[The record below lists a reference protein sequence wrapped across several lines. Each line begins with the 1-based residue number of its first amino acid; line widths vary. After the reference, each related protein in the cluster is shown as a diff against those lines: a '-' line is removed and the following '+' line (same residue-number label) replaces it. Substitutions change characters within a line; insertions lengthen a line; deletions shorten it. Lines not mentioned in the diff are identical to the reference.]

1 MIRAYHAAQILHHQ
15 EIRDPEINIGCAAA
29 FTNTGKIQRATV
41 PKEYTRTV
49 LAKAMDQGRMQ
60 GPSEKPRQYQDQLPN
75 PDSEGN
81 NTAVQ
86 TDISRRHLQS
96 QPSMLDHAILIGLR
110 TSNRGACKGRGIK
123 RTSLDQ
129 ALTATSCDPPLSQRH
144 RQKDEASEPANIC
157 PQHFGSFTTANAPSR
172 LSGWPHEL

>member
-15 EIRDPEINIGCAAA
+15 EICDPDINIEYAAA
-29 FTNTGKIQRATV
+29 FTNT
-41 PKEYTRTV
+41 
-49 LAKAMDQGRMQ
+49 GRMQ

-86 TDISRRHLQS
+86 TDISSRHLQS